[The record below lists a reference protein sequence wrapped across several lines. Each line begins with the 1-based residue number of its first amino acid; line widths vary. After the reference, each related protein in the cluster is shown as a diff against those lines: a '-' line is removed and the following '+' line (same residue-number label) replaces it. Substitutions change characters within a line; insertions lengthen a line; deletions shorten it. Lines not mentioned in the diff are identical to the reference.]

1 MNFHEETINKLVER
15 LEKNPRYLYVLKN
28 VEYNISEMDVVAVTY
43 DNYMLV
49 FEVKSSENARRK
61 AYSQLD
67 KHKKTF
73 GKDADRMFRFYV
85 YPKQHTRKREYK
97 IELIKG

>member
-1 MNFHEETINKLVER
+1 MGFHEETIDKIVNR
-15 LEKNPRYLYVLKN
+15 LEKSMKYLFVLKN
-28 VEYNISEMDVVAVTY
+28 VQYNISEMDVVAVTPH
-43 DNYMLV
+43 NYMLV

-73 GKDADRMFRFYV
+73 GKDVDKMFRFYV
-85 YPKQHTRKREYK
+85 YPKHKKEYK
-97 IELIKG
+97 IEWIK